1 MMIDDADRQRVADA
15 IRGAEAK
22 TTGEITCVIAQRASR
37 YPLVPFC
44 WAAAVALLVPP
55 WLILTT
61 DASARMICL
70 VQLASFA
77 LALIVLSRPRLRRLL
92 VPKLM
97 QHERA
102 HTTALRQFAAQGL
115 HKTARRTGVLIFASQ
130 AERYAEI
137 IADDGI
143 NAKVSPDVWHGAIA
157 ALLGAIKA
165 DRAADGFVAAIEQC
179 GAVLAEHFPRKGGD
193 VAPHE
198 LPDRLVEI

>member
-1 MMIDDADRQRVADA
+1 MINDADRQRVADA
-15 IRGAEAK
+15 IRAAE
-22 TTGEITCVIAQRASR
+22 TTTAGEITCVIAQRASR

-44 WAAAVALLVPP
+44 WAAAVALLIPP

-61 DASARMICL
+61 DASARMICI
-70 VQLASFA
+70 VQLVGFA
-77 LALIVLSRPRLRRLL
+77 LTLIVLSRPRLRRLL

-115 HKTARRTGVLIFASQ
+115 HKTAHRTGVLIFAAQ

-143 NAKVSPDVWHGAIA
+143 NAKVSPDVWHGAVA
-157 ALLGAIKA
+157 ALLAGIKA
-165 DRAADGFVAAIEQC
+165 DHAADGFVAAITQC
-179 GAVLAEHFPRKGGD
+179 GAVLAEHFPRRDAEVK
-193 VAPHE
+193 PHE

>member
-1 MMIDDADRQRVADA
+1 MINDADRQRVADA
-15 IRGAEAK
+15 IRAAETK

-44 WAAAVALLVPP
+44 WAAALALLIPP

-61 DASARMICL
+61 DASARMICV
-70 VQLASFA
+70 VQLAGFV

-92 VPKLM
+92 APKLM

-115 HKTARRTGVLIFASQ
+115 HKTAHRTGVLIFASQ
-130 AERYAEI
+130 TERYAEI

-143 NAKVSPDVWHGAIA
+143 NAKVSPDVWHDAIA
-157 ALLGAIKA
+157 ALLAGIKV
-165 DRAADGFVAAIEQC
+165 DRAADGFVAAIGQC
-179 GAVLAEHFPRKGGD
+179 GAVLAEHFPRKSGE
-193 VAPHE
+193 VTPHE